1 MRFEPSMLPLGLLA
15 KLGPEDPGFPSDPL
29 LLVSSD
35 VSLFHLTLIISIAA
49 AALVL
54 VLSLLYGINRL
65 VTLPSRRRANT
76 RQFLQLLELAVADG
90 RSAESVIVDA
100 AATHDP
106 SLPLRLHMVAAYVER
121 GASLASALSLVP
133 GLLPADVLAMV
144 SAGLRHGHLERVL
157 APASLA
163 VAENDTR
170 GKAGLSAIFINLTL
184 STALTAAVAAWASIA
199 VFPRFLAILDD
210 MVPAGYSLPPLVSW
224 VAANFPILLVG
235 VAALVPI
242 TLVVVFARSLNPGLR
257 LPGLD
262 LLRLLLPWHRQ
273 RAHRS
278 FVALLGLQLDAGA
291 PEEDAV
297 REAAAATGN
306 RWIQS
311 RAQRTVLELRR
322 GVPLDAAVA
331 RIDSRP
337 HFAWRLRNA
346 LATPGLAST
355 ALRSWVLDLHSQADR
370 TEYIAGQAFALVLF
384 AIQALLVGGYL
395 CGLFLYLIQIIEL
408 ATNG

>member
-1 MRFEPSMLPLGLLA
+1 MPFEHPTLPLALMA
-15 KLGPEDPGFPSDPL
+15 FLGESEPGFFDLSPFQIT
-29 LLVSSD
+29 LVL
-35 VSLFHLTLIISIAA
+35 SLAA

-54 VLSLLYGINRL
+54 VLSLLYGIHRL
-65 VTLPSRRRANT
+65 VTLPSRRRAST
-76 RQFLQLLELAVADG
+76 RQFLQILELAVADG
-90 RSAESVIVDA
+90 RSPESVIVDA

-184 STALTAAVAAWASIA
+184 STTLTATVAAWASIS
-199 VFPRFLAILDD
+199 VVPKYLAILDD
-210 MVPAGYSLPPLVSW
+210 MVPAGYSLPPLASW
-224 VAANFPILLVG
+224 VAAHFPILLLA

-242 TLVVVFARSLNPGLR
+242 SLALLFARSINPGLR

-306 RWIQS
+306 RWIRA
-311 RAQRTVLELRR
+311 RAQRAILELRR
-322 GVPLDAAVA
+322 GTSLDDAVA

-337 HFAWRLRNA
+337 DFAWRLRNA

-355 ALRSWVLDLHSQADR
+355 ALRSWVLDLHSRADR
-370 TEYIAGQAFALVLF
+370 TEYIAGQAVALTLF
-384 AIQALLVGGYL
+384 AVQSVLVGGYL

>member
-29 LLVSSD
+29 LLMVSDLSP
-35 VSLFHLTLIISIAA
+35 LQITLLITLAA
-49 AALVL
+49 TALVL
-54 VLSLLYGINRL
+54 VLSLLYGISRL
-65 VTLPSRRRANT
+65 VTLPSRRRAST

-90 RSAESVIVDA
+90 RSPESVIVDA

-106 SLPLRLHMVAAYVER
+106 SLPLRLHMAAAYVER
-121 GASLASALSLVP
+121 GATLASALSLVP

-157 APASLA
+157 APAALA
-163 VAENDTR
+163 VAENDSR
-170 GKAGLSAIFINLTL
+170 GRSGLSAIFINLTL
-184 STALTAAVAAWASIA
+184 STTLTAGVAAWASIA
-199 VFPRFLAILDD
+199 VFPRFLVLLDD
-210 MVPAGYSLPPLVSW
+210 MVPAGYRQPPLVSW
-224 VAANFPILLVG
+224 VAANFPILLLAVS
-235 VAALVPI
+235 ALVPL
-242 TLVVVFARSLNPGLR
+242 TLALLFARSINPGLR

-262 LLRLLLPWHRQ
+262 LFRLLFPWHRQ

-306 RWIQS
+306 RWIQN
-311 RAQRTVLELRR
+311 RAQRAVLELRR
-322 GVPLDAAVA
+322 GTPLDAAVA

-337 HFAWRLRNA
+337 DFAWRLRNA
-346 LATPGLAST
+346 LATPGLASN
-355 ALRSWVLDLHSQADR
+355 ALRSWVLDLHSRADR
-370 TEYIAGQAFALVLF
+370 TEYIAGQSVAIFLF
-384 AIQALLVGGYL
+384 AIQSVLVGAYL
-395 CGLFLYLIQIIEL
+395 CGLFLYLIEIIEL
-408 ATNG
+408 AAAG